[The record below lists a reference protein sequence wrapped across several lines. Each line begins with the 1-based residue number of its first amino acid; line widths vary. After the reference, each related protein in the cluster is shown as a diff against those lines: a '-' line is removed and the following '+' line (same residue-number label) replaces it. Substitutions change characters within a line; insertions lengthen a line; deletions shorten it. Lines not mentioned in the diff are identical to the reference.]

1 MKPLAGK
8 ELSKKL
14 LLVEGRC
21 AVSKFTGSKYI
32 KGKIR
37 GWSETIILRI
47 GWQWPQ
53 INCGDDFCVGV
64 DMHLQSKT
72 NSLEKS

>member
-1 MKPLAGK
+1 MKPLTGK
-8 ELSKKL
+8 ELSEKL
-14 LLVEGRC
+14 LLVEGRR

-53 INCGDDFCVGV
+53 VTAAMIFVLVLICTCNPKPT
-64 DMHLQSKT
+64 L
-72 NSLEKS
+72 

>member
-1 MKPLAGK
+1 MRPLAGK
-8 ELSKKL
+8 ELSEKL
-14 LLVEGRC
+14 LLVEGRR

-53 INCGDDFCVGV
+53 VTAAMTFVLVLICTCNPKPT
-64 DMHLQSKT
+64 L
-72 NSLEKS
+72 

>member
-8 ELSKKL
+8 ELSEKL

-21 AVSKFTGSKYI
+21 AVRFTGSKYI

-53 INCGDDFCVGV
+53 VTAAIIFVLVLICTCNPKPT
-64 DMHLQSKT
+64 L
-72 NSLEKS
+72 